1 MRTGIKKIG
10 VAAVAALSLLGATL
24 AVSSTAEA
32 RYYHRGWGGG
42 WAGPAIVG
50 GLALGALAASRPYYG
65 GYGYGAYGGYYDDG
79 CYLRR
84 RVVGYTPWGRP
95 IVRAVRVCY

>member
-1 MRTGIKKIG
+1 MRTGLRKIG
-10 VAAVAALSLLGATL
+10 IGTVAAISLLGTTL
-24 AVSSTAEA
+24 AFSSTAEA

-42 WAGPAIVG
+42 WAGPAIAG

-65 GYGYGAYGGYYDDG
+65 GYGAYGGYYDDG

-84 RVVGYTPWGRP
+84 RVVGYTRSGRP
-95 IVRAVRVCY
+95 IVRAVRACY

>member
-1 MRTGIKKIG
+1 MRTGLRKIG
-10 VAAVAALSLLGATL
+10 IGTVAAISLLGTTL
-24 AVSSTAEA
+24 AFSSTAEA

-65 GYGYGAYGGYYDDG
+65 YPGYAAYGGYYGDG

-95 IVRAVRVCY
+95 IVRAVRACY